1 MHTENGKLFVSA
13 CSRCG
18 LCLEQVELFRGLE
31 AADQL
36 WLMSHADHLEYPA
49 GEILFQPGDRM
60 DRLLILRTGKLKISN
75 YDAEGKE
82 SIHEIL
88 TVGKV
93 LGEEGVFTGQEYT
106 AYGECLTPC
115 HICILRKETI
125 FQLVHQYPEFSTRL
139 FAALAKKLI
148 EAREMNR
155 LLTIPDAK
163 DRLEEY
169 LLFRKRYIKQA
180 EIELS
185 RQTIA
190 SAINLSR
197 ETVSKKLQ
205 ELQQEGKITLQG
217 YKSIVVEG
225 KISDWK

>member
-1 MHTENGKLFVSA
+1 
-13 CSRCG
+13 
-18 LCLEQVELFRGLE
+18 
-31 AADQL
+31 
-36 WLMSHADHLEYPA
+36 
-49 GEILFQPGDRM
+49 
-60 DRLLILRTGKLKISN
+60 
-75 YDAEGKE
+75 
-82 SIHEIL
+82 
-88 TVGKV
+88 
-93 LGEEGVFTGQEYT
+93 
-106 AYGECLTPC
+106 
-115 HICILRKETI
+115 
-125 FQLVHQYPEFSTRL
+125 
-139 FAALAKKLI
+139 
-148 EAREMNR
+148 MNR